1 MLQNP
6 VHVVTLLALN
16 KQLHYFSFLD
26 FFGSC
31 IAKAYFLKNFV
42 VYSVLKE
49 EPHEQDLVTF
59 GLLILNPE
67 PIRLSI

>member
-1 MLQNP
+1 MC
-6 VHVVTLLALN
+6 TEDM
-16 KQLHYFSFLD
+16 KSFKKYA
-26 FFGSC
+26 C
-31 IAKAYFLKNFV
+31 IAIAKENLKMKNNI

-49 EPHEQDLVTF
+49 EPHEQDFVTF